1 MVLSVPSKNKF
12 KKLKRDKS
20 SKSETHH
27 DKNILTVSE
36 TPMITISDSMSQPLN
51 KPLSEEQS
59 ENIELD
65 PKEPSEGFKDSPK
78 STFDKDKVKD
88 WTESDETQ
96 PPSDIDTAVPS
107 SLKHSKSPVVS
118 HLEATNQEADINH
131 EVESS
136 VENSISLLNQ
146 YDNDVNVAAN
156 CKTSNDDENVESIV
170 DEIENVPKSK
180 KKRKSFMLQEEENY
194 NAHPLSVTSPVQTST
209 AEPVPKKK
217 KLSRSAKKS
226 NAKTSKTDLTQVG
239 SMDVVTIS
247 ESVQSEINMLD
258 SQSLTKQDTAESQA
272 SCVPQTNSEVNVC
285 ENSQITSKKI
295 MIEDSMEACYEDK
308 LDDEQNETLSKDA
321 QKISQSENIC
331 MVPETEMINCSDT
344 PVTSSLNVVVDIEES
359 HCLKTK
365 EQENPLLEHDTNHN
379 ENMSTT
385 FETDKSQVDQIPM
398 KKSRTRKMKTFS
410 KKNSQNENEEH
421 KTKEHKQRHLSGML
435 VSPKENIIY
444 SGGKGSP
451 EDIFNMD
458 SELPFVDNSPLEGV
472 NQSETILEKE
482 ETVTNNMLSVG
493 SVEDPPS
500 SDQTEL
506 SKTENETVG
515 RRYKSKKSA
524 NNDIDEA
531 KHSKPDSDSES
542 DLSQQVRKRKRLS
555 GVKGAR
561 GLANRKK
568 QSSSSNSA
576 SPFSPKSINPP
587 ETKSRKHTH
596 ISPTMN
602 SENSQQKEV
611 TESSAIDITDS
622 HENQNNDNNKLYVDN
637 AEAEPVNDLPD
648 LSQRL
653 SQMQNH
659 NNDADINTVNSAIS
673 HVEESETILVDSAI
687 EIDHEKREDP
697 ENMDDKKSIKMAN
710 QMKAIENDVDS
721 TSSEFELSSSSEH
734 SQNCAEKN
742 ESDAIDK
749 CIQEAK
755 DKISDIEQ
763 TLSEIVDKDSDN
775 ESCLSSQESKN
786 SESGKHK
793 MNSTA
798 AENDDHYQNVNTS
811 SPLPELNT
819 EEPMEVLESDIEPD
833 DAHLN
838 KNTGTKDRNN
848 DSDDGHKKEISGMR
862 ERDSDS
868 DEGPV
873 TKKKSKKAVIAD
885 SSDDEG
891 IDYCINTR
899 ITLY

>member
-1 MVLSVPSKNKF
+1 MVFSVPSKNKF
-12 KKLKRDKS
+12 KKLKSDKS

-96 PPSDIDTAVPS
+96 PPSDIDTALPS

-118 HLEATNQEADINH
+118 HSVATNQEADINH

-156 CKTSNDDENVESIV
+156 CKTNNDDENVESIV

-194 NAHPLSVTSPVQTST
+194 NASPLSVTSPVPTST

-226 NAKTSKTDLTQVG
+226 NTKTSKTDLSQVG

-247 ESVQSEINMLD
+247 ESVQSEINTVD
-258 SQSLTKQDTAESQA
+258 THSLTEQDAAESQA
-272 SCVPQTNSEVNVC
+272 SCVPQTNSEAIVC
-285 ENSQITSKKI
+285 ENPQITSKKI

-308 LDDEQNETLSKDA
+308 LDDERNETLSKNT
-321 QKISQSENIC
+321 QRISQRENIC

-344 PVTSSLNVVVDIEES
+344 PVTSSLNVVADIEES
-359 HCLKTK
+359 QCQKTK
-365 EQENPLLEHDTNHN
+365 EQENTHLEHDTNHN
-379 ENMSTT
+379 ENVSTT
-385 FETDKSQVDQIPM
+385 FETDKSQEDQNRM
-398 KKSRTRKMKTFS
+398 KKSQTTRKMKTS
-410 KKNSQNENEEH
+410 RKKNSQKKNGLP

-435 VSPKENIIY
+435 VSPEENIIY

-458 SELPFVDNSPLEGV
+458 SELPFVDNSPLDGV
-472 NQSETILEKE
+472 NQSESVLEKE
-482 ETVTNNMLSVG
+482 ETVTNNMLSEHAE
-493 SVEDPPS
+493 SVEDPAS
-500 SDQTEL
+500 SGNRTKM
-506 SKTENETVG
+506 SKTEKETVG

-542 DLSQQVRKRKRLS
+542 DLSQQVRKQKRLS

-561 GLANRKK
+561 GLASRKK
-568 QSSSSNSA
+568 QSSSSKSA
-576 SPFSPKSINPP
+576 SPFSPVSINPS

-596 ISPTMN
+596 ASPTMN
-602 SENSQQKEV
+602 GSEISPQKEI
-611 TESSAIDITDS
+611 TESSVIDITDS
-622 HENQNNDNNKLYVDN
+622 HENQNNDNSTLHVDN
-637 AEAEPVNDLPD
+637 VDIEPVNDLPD
-648 LSQRL
+648 LSQRF
-653 SQMQNH
+653 SQKKSH
-659 NNDADINTVNSAIS
+659 NNDADDNTVNSAIS
-673 HVEESETILVDSAI
+673 HVEESETVLVDSAI
-687 EIDHEKREDP
+687 EIDHEKQEDP
-697 ENMDDKKSIKMAN
+697 ENNELDDTKSIEKAN
-710 QMKAIENDVDS
+710 EMKAIENDVDS
-721 TSSEFELSSSSEH
+721 TSSEFELSSSSE
-734 SQNCAEKN
+734 QNCVKKN

-749 CIQEAK
+749 CIREAK

-763 TLSEIVDKDSDN
+763 TLSEIVDKGSDN
-775 ESCLSSQESKN
+775 ESCLSSQESKS
-786 SESGKHK
+786 SEVGKHK
-793 MNSTA
+793 MNSKA
-798 AENDDHYQNVNTS
+798 AEYYQNINTS
-811 SPLPELNT
+811 SPLPDLNT
-819 EEPMEVLESDIEPD
+819 DEPMEVLESDIEPD

-838 KNTGTKDRNN
+838 KNGGTKDRNN
-848 DSDDGHKKEISGMR
+848 DSDDGHMKDRPIER
-862 ERDSDS
+862 ESDS

-873 TKKKSKKAVIAD
+873 AKKKSRKAVIAD

-891 IDYCINTR
+891 NNYCINTH
-899 ITLY
+899 IT